1 MDKAEGGSSMDGR
14 ACGARKRRGPGACG
28 RPAGAGTDH
37 LGWGRCSWHGGA
49 APSGRTAAARQK
61 VDAEVLT
68 LLNREGLSP
77 VDDPL
82 RQLQLVAAEA
92 LALKNLLADRVEEL
106 SSWSYDDLS
115 GHEEIRAVLH
125 AYERALDRC
134 DRILTGM
141 VKLDLDIRLVRLS
154 EAQAGLLMQV
164 VEAVLDSRELHLDAT
179 TRSTGR
185 RILVRELEGI
195 TSR

>member
-1 MDKAEGGSSMDGR
+1 MDTR

-92 LALKNLLADRVEEL
+92 LALKNLFADRVEAL
-106 SSWSYDDLS
+106 SDLTYS
-115 GHEEIRAVLH
+115 DQGDHEDVRAVLH

-134 DRILTGM
+134 DRVLTGM
-141 VKLDLDIRLVRLS
+141 VKLDLDTRLVRLS
-154 EAQAGLLMQV
+154 EAQAVLLMQV
-164 VEAVLDSRELHLDAT
+164 VEAVLDSRELALDAT
-179 TRSTGR
+179 ARSTGR
-185 RILVRELEGI
+185 AILARELQSV
-195 TSR
+195 TSA